1 MKKEKHKKKKKIK
14 NFYSKLKRVF
24 FFKKNSKLKRVF
36 IFYFFYSKLKR
47 VNTKEKRVNTKE
59 VGEYCLVRTEIIT
72 PNKTYHITL
81 EKETSIIRKF
91 ASGKEFI

>member
-1 MKKEKHKKKKKIK
+1 MKKEKHKKKKKKIN

-24 FFKKNSKLKRVF
+24 FLYSKLKRVF
-36 IFYFFYSKLKR
+36 IFIFYYSKLKR

-72 PNKTYHITL
+72 PNKTYHITP
-81 EKETSIIRKF
+81 EKETSIVRKF

>member
-1 MKKEKHKKKKKIK
+1 M
-14 NFYSKLKRVF
+14 
-24 FFKKNSKLKRVF
+24 
-36 IFYFFYSKLKR
+36 
-47 VNTKEKRVNTKE
+47 
-59 VGEYCLVRTEIIT
+59 GEYCLVRTEIIT